1 MLLRFIALCIRMGFL
16 STLGGLIFLVP
27 IYSTSP
33 GTFIGWN
40 KYTLAN
46 IPNGPSA
53 SELWSPVIFC
63 YAFSGFFCQLL
74 YNEYKHFI
82 KKRVEYLVAGDMD
95 TPIQTYYTSMVE
107 KLPKDIKSAPALLE
121 YCEKLFPGRIQFCE

>member
-1 MLLRFIALCIRMGFL
+1 MLLRFIALCIRMGIL

-33 GTFIGWN
+33 GTFVGWN
-40 KYTLAN
+40 KFTLAN

-63 YAFSGFFCQLL
+63 YVFSGFFCQLL
-74 YNEYKHFI
+74 YNEYVHFI
-82 KKRVEYLVAGDMD
+82 QKRVEYLVAGDMD

-121 YCEKLFPGRIQFCE
+121 YCEKLFPGRIQF